1 MLRCNDEKEGWI
13 NLFAAIYDS
22 AVKENDVIFLNSPLA
37 DEIKG
42 VLSSIIADKNSEEK
56 LNFKR
61 YK

>member
-37 DEIKG
+37 EEIKG
-42 VLSSIIADKNSEEK
+42 VLSSIIEDKNSEEK

-61 YK
+61 Y

>member
-42 VLSSIIADKNSEEK
+42 VLSSIIDDKNSEEK

-61 YK
+61 Y

>member
-1 MLRCNDEKEGWI
+1 MLRCNDEIEGWI

-37 DEIKG
+37 DEIRG
-42 VLSSIIADKNSEEK
+42 VLSSIIEDKNSEKE

-61 YK
+61 Y